1 VGGRIQVS
9 RELGPVPVPARV
21 LNEMRGHALETLPEE
36 CCGLLVGEAPGRFR
50 EAHRCRNEM
59 TRLHRQDPHAWPRD
73 GSQAFHMNE
82 GDCLR
87 IQQHADAAGWLVTG
101 VYHSHVEAGAYFSA
115 LDQQYAGQ
123 RLFPFP
129 GVAHFVLSVVE
140 RRVRDVAAFRWCEER
155 GAFEGRPVLPEG
167 P

>member
-1 VGGRIQVS
+1 VGERIQVS
-9 RELGPVPVPARV
+9 RDLGPIPVPARV

-36 CCGLLVGEAPGRFR
+36 CCGLLVGEALGRFR

-59 TRLHRQDPHAWPRD
+59 TRLHRQDPEAWPRD

-82 GDCLR
+82 ADCLR
-87 IQQHADAAGWLVTG
+87 IQHHADAAGLLVTG

-115 LDQQYAGQ
+115 LDQQFAGQ
-123 RLFPFP
+123 PLFPFP
-129 GVAHFVLSVVE
+129 RADHFVLSVVE
-140 RRVRDVAAFRWCEER
+140 SRVREVAVFRWSGER
-155 GAFEGRPVLPEG
+155 GAFEGRPVLPEA